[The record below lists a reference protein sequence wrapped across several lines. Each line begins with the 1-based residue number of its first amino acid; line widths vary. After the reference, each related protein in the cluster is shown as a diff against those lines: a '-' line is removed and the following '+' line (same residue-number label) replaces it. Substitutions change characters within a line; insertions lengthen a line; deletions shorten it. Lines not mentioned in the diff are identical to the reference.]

1 MAKSLSCTNCASV
14 AYDEQKFC
22 SECGFQLDWSL
33 YEEPQTEPIMVHGTL
48 QCTCGQE
55 FYFETTKD
63 CIACVKCKKVHDV
76 KRFHIKGVEA
86 GGTDV

>member
-1 MAKSLSCTNCASV
+1 MTKSLSCTN
-14 AYDEQKFC
+14 DEQKFC

-33 YEEPQTEPIMVHGTL
+33 YEEPQIESIMIHGTL

-63 CIACVKCKKVHDV
+63 YIDCIKCKKRHDV
-76 KRFHIKGVEA
+76 KSFPIKEVEA
-86 GGTDV
+86 SGTDV